1 MNECAAAEE
10 RDTVFSFGHIY
21 FLCHD
26 PRIRDFK
33 KSKAEGI
40 LLGLYAV
47 PN

>member
-10 RDTVFSFGHIY
+10 RGTVFSSGHIY

-26 PRIRDFK
+26 PGIHDFK
-33 KSKAEGI
+33 KSKAEEI
-40 LLGLYAV
+40 QLELYAI